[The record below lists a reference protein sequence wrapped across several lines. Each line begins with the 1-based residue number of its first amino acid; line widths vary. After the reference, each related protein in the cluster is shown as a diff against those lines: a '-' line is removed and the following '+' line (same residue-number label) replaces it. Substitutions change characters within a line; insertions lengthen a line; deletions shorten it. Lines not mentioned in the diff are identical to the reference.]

1 MITTLVNKVLLL
13 LQRNLL
19 RLHRR
24 KIKIQSNERVL
35 VVKMVSCLPFPA
47 SLVQGK
53 LTKICLRHRLAPAKK
68 AKIAT
73 TTTPTVKKPPP
84 APTTYAPV
92 NAVKAGSISFKKKPE
107 STMTPMQ
114 AALAAVKE
122 KKKLEAAAG
131 GAAKKDAVEDAS
143 LKKKGKVKKSVRW
156 KPDEEL
162 EAIRWIEKAIYDGDA
177 MNALNLGEGE
187 VSLSLC
193 CLRQFERKMRN

>member
-1 MITTLVNKVLLL
+1 
-13 LQRNLL
+13 
-19 RLHRR
+19 
-24 KIKIQSNERVL
+24 
-35 VVKMVSCLPFPA
+35 
-47 SLVQGK
+47 
-53 LTKICLRHRLAPAKK
+53 
-68 AKIAT
+68 
-73 TTTPTVKKPPP
+73 
-84 APTTYAPV
+84 
-92 NAVKAGSISFKKKPE
+92 
-107 STMTPMQ
+107 MTPMQ